1 LFTIKIGQ
9 DKPRAN
15 FVTALAG
22 PQLAVQRQ
30 SDELLHGH
38 LCTNIE
44 QVAHQGALLL
54 HESPP
59 ATKLRPSKNLA
70 GTRFL
75 SRLGR
80 LVIRRRKITR
90 LFPAPCKVIQFQLSD
105 KLTLVSSA
113 APSRAPETRC
123 TENRRLS
130 CPAIP
135 TRALRPPCAGTSDDR
150 PALPADDWTAPPTAE
165 PVAAAA
171 IGLVVDSFA
180 GAAMQSD
187 GIATQQEQKN

>member
-1 LFTIKIGQ
+1 MFSGPVISWRTT
-9 DKPRAN
+9 KPFFAS
-15 FVTALAG
+15 G
-22 PQLAVQRQ
+22 EMIQLQLPN
-30 SDELLHGH
+30 EL
-38 LCTNIE
+38 I
-44 QVAHQGALLL
+44 LL
-54 HESPP
+54 S
-59 ATKLRPSKNLA
+59 
-70 GTRFL
+70 GT
-75 SRLGR
+75 
-80 LVIRRRKITR
+80 V
-90 LFPAPCKVIQFQLSD
+90 
-105 KLTLVSSA
+105 
-113 APSRAPETRC
+113 PSRARETRC

-135 TRALRPPCAGTSDDR
+135 TRALTPPCAGTSDDR